1 MSRFR
6 ARERIILLVILL
18 VGFALRLHRL
28 GADSLWYDETVSALL
43 ASKSLGAMWAHTA
56 RDIHPPLY
64 YALLHFWISLASSS
78 DFILA
83 FFSLWFGVALVALA
97 AHLGLRAYGPRVG
110 LLAAFLAA
118 IQPLGVWYS
127 QEVRMYTLGSF
138 WLVLALIVV
147 WRYLI
152 RPRTG
157 LLIAYAVLGG
167 LSLWTLYYS
176 AFALA
181 ALNLFVLPW
190 LWVHRRRQL
199 LPWLAAQ
206 VAALLLYAPWL
217 PIAVRQA
224 IDPPVPPWREVLA
237 PLALLARAWQEG
249 STALAGGQSLD
260 PAVWW
265 PLGLI
270 GLAIALAAF
279 ALPSRLPG
287 RKSTGSL
294 LLWTSVAG
302 PVLLILLVSVV
313 FTPLYHVRYL
323 ALYSGAFPVL
333 LAAGLAAIAGPLGRA
348 RPARLILAGGV
359 LAILLLGAG
368 ISHCNYFNHRDA
380 YEAADDLRGAVR
392 FLYDHVGPSDAIL
405 VNAGYLYPAL
415 LHYWPGDIGWLGRLS
430 DYPPAGV
437 GEGPVVVLSGHVD
450 GDPGIGWDDPA
461 SDFYAISH
469 EETAARLGKLFANA
483 NTVWELRG
491 YDTVNDPTGFI
502 RSWLS
507 EHGDRYIDQAV
518 PGQTFARVEAW
529 RTSPRPRT
537 RRPDLQHPQAAAF
550 GPVESPLIHLL
561 GYDLAPDPA
570 QKSDFSER
578 SDFSNV
584 LRLTL
589 YWQAA
594 GPVDHSYKVFNQLL
608 AADGSV
614 VAQDD
619 AVPGLGAYPTQLWQ
633 PGETMESS
641 FVLPLPADL
650 SPGPYRLITGF
661 YDETSGVRLPLA
673 NGDDHVELATV
684 DVSDSSPR

>member
-6 ARERIILLVILL
+6 ARERMILLVVLL
-18 VGFALRLHRL
+18 LGFALRLYRL
-28 GADSLWYDETVSALL
+28 GAYSLWYDETVSALL

-64 YALLHFWISLASSS
+64 YALLHFWTAIAGSS

-83 FFSLWFGVALVALA
+83 FFSLWFGLALVALA
-97 AHLGLRAYGPRVG
+97 AHLGLQAYGPRVG
-110 LLAAFLAA
+110 LLAAFLTA

-138 WLVLALIVV
+138 WLMLALIVV

-157 LLIAYAVLGG
+157 LLIAYAVLAGF
-167 LSLWTLYYS
+167 SLWTLYYS
-176 AFALA
+176 AFTLA

-206 VAALLLYAPWL
+206 AAALLLYAPWL

-224 IDPPVPPWREVLA
+224 FDPPVPPWREALA
-237 PLALLARAWQEG
+237 PLTLLARAWQEG
-249 STALAGGQSLD
+249 STALAGGQSMD
-260 PAVWW
+260 PVLWW
-265 PLGLI
+265 PLGLL

-279 ALPSRLPG
+279 ALPGRLPG
-287 RKSTGSL
+287 RKGTGSL

-302 PVLLILLVSVV
+302 PVLLILLVSVL

-323 ALYSGAFPVL
+323 ALYSGAYPVL
-333 LAAGLAAIAGPLGRA
+333 LAAGLAAIADPLGRV
-348 RPARLILAGGV
+348 RPARLVLAGGA

-368 ISHCNYFNHRDA
+368 ASHRNYFDNRYA

-430 DYPPAGV
+430 DYPPASV
-437 GEGPVVVLSGHVD
+437 GEGPVVVLTGHVD
-450 GDPGIGWDDPA
+450 GDPGIGWGDPA

-469 EETAARLGKLFANA
+469 EETAARLDKLFANA

-502 RSWLS
+502 RSWLDA
-507 EHGDRYIDQAV
+507 HGDRYLDQVV
-518 PGQTFARVEAW
+518 PGQTFARVQAW
-529 RTSPRPRT
+529 RTSPRPRSQQ
-537 RRPDLQHPQAAAF
+537 PDIRYPQAAAF
-550 GPVESPLIHLL
+550 GPAESPLIHLL
-561 GYDLAPDPA
+561 GYDLAPAASHPGD
-570 QKSDFSER
+570 D
-578 SDFSNV
+578 

-594 GPVDHSYKVFNQLL
+594 GPIARSYKVFNQLL
-608 AADGSV
+608 AADGGV
-614 VAQDD
+614 IAQND
-619 AVPGLGAYPTQLWQ
+619 AFPGLGAYPTQLWQ
-633 PGETMESS
+633 PGEFMESS

-650 SPGPYRLITGF
+650 PPGPYRLITGF
-661 YDETSGVRLPLA
+661 YDEANGVRLPLA

-684 DVSDSSPR
+684 DVSGSSPR

>member
-6 ARERIILLVILL
+6 SRERMILLVVLL
-18 VGFALRLHRL
+18 LGFALRLHRL

-64 YALLHFWISLASSS
+64 YALLHFWTALAGSS
-78 DFILA
+78 DFMLA

-138 WLVLALIVV
+138 WLLLALIVL
-147 WRYLI
+147 WRYLVQ
-152 RPRTG
+152 PRTG
-157 LLIAYAVLGG
+157 LLIAYAVLAG

-190 LWVHRRRQL
+190 LWVYRRRQL
-199 LPWLAAQ
+199 VPWLAAQ
-206 VAALLLYAPWL
+206 AAALLLYAPWL
-217 PIAVRQA
+217 PVAVRQA
-224 IDPPVPPWREVLA
+224 TDPPVPPWREALA
-237 PLALLARAWQEG
+237 PLALLTTAWQEG
-249 STALAGGQSLD
+249 STALSGGQSLD

-270 GLAIALAAF
+270 GLAVALAAF

-287 RKSTGSL
+287 RKGSGSL

-302 PVLLILLVSVV
+302 PVLLILLVSFT

-359 LAILLLGAG
+359 LAILLVGAG
-368 ISHCNYFNHRDA
+368 ASHRNYFNNRFA

-392 FLYDHVGPSDAIL
+392 FLYDHAGPSDAIL

-415 LHYWPGDIGWLGRLS
+415 LHYWSGDIGWLGRLS

-437 GEGPVVVLSGHVD
+437 GEGPVVVLTGHVD
-450 GDPGIGWDDPA
+450 GDPGIGWGDPA
-461 SDFYAISH
+461 SDFYAIPH
-469 EETAARLGKLFANA
+469 DETAARLDKLFANA
-483 NTVWELRG
+483 DTVWELRG

-502 RSWLS
+502 RSWLAA
-507 EHGDRYIDQAV
+507 HGDPYFDQAV
-518 PGQTFARVEAW
+518 PGQTFARVQAW
-529 RTSPRPRT
+529 RTSPRPRSQQ
-537 RRPDLQHPQAAAF
+537 PDIQHPRAATF
-550 GPVESPLIHLL
+550 GTVESPLIHLL
-561 GYDLAPDPA
+561 GYDLAPVAPHPGDA
-570 QKSDFSER
+570 
-578 SDFSNV
+578 

-594 GPVDHSYKVFNQLL
+594 GPIDRSYKVFNQLV
-608 AADGSV
+608 ASDGSV
-614 VAQDD
+614 VAQND
-619 AVPGLGAYPTQLWQ
+619 AIPGLGAYPTQLWQ
-633 PGETMESS
+633 PGEFMESS
-641 FVLPLPADL
+641 FVLPLPAVL
-650 SPGPYRLITGF
+650 PPGPYRLITGF
-661 YDETSGVRLPLA
+661 YDEATGVRLPLA
-673 NGDDHVELATV
+673 NGDDHVDLATV
-684 DVSDSSPR
+684 DVSGSSPR